1 MRIIVYQGDENRAK
15 IEKEL
20 TGDIFFA
27 SVYARANYLVK
38 EIVDETRR
46 LKEGTDRLECSN
58 SLFQRTQ
65 NNIITFCAPR
75 GQGKTTAMKSF
86 ARFLA
91 TDHSNADFVV
101 LDSIDPSALNGG
113 ESIVRVVLSRLFYKL
128 EEKSKTRH
136 DFPEKRRIL
145 ELFQKCYSAID
156 YINGNVHGARD
167 EDDLEELASLGSSSR
182 LKKNL
187 KELIDLLL
195 GVYLEGEGKN
205 GSSNFLVIPIDDVDI
220 CSADIYR
227 CCEEIRN
234 YLVLPNVIILMAAD
248 HEQLVHVMYQKY
260 LQMNKELLTYEPENA
275 KEECSRLAFG
285 YLLKFLPVNHIVVL
299 PELDK
304 MEEEEWISLSLEYY
318 IYNDNGMHNI
328 FEKPSGECSNMR
340 QQLGELIYKRTGI
353 IIYDGDDNFEDYMPK
368 TMRELT
374 QLLKNFA
381 HISPIDEK
389 ILYGEDWIAATAE
402 ADRLRN
408 NIRLYKR
415 YFLDSWCVNH
425 MLHEEYTHFLKTT
438 EQIEKGKKNGK
449 IGWTYRELLEYLCDS
464 EKGRFKND
472 IVVDD
477 AFCMFISIFLNEWF
491 AEALHDALQKKGKSR
506 QYRKIADFIGMK
518 SVVPRTPDLR
528 GDSEDYMVYT
538 FAIPWT
544 IFRTEISSVLE
555 KEKFFYRIENGDMVF
570 DVLNPLDY
578 VIRKGIPY
586 YSDLGGEGRVRSTE
600 VRERR
605 KGEWI
610 AVSAVISNVNTSLKV
625 LREYLKGER
634 HVTKKLNG
642 IKWQDE
648 VLNGYGKA
656 KTTSWNITV
665 DYLEKVKNGMEKWNI
680 SLSDEL
686 KNTRLVFVCNE
697 YNKQSYYNYCQEKLK
712 GLLNV
717 DNLKEV
723 QTITF
728 HDLMSL
734 PIDLEELHSLQNLID
749 ERTLKNDK
757 IFKELVE
764 YSMAMNKIFS
774 VNAREETADENA
786 EVKKPVKKNRKTEEE
801 V

>member
-1 MRIIVYQGDENRAK
+1 
-15 IEKEL
+15 
-20 TGDIFFA
+20 
-27 SVYARANYLVK
+27 
-38 EIVDETRR
+38 
-46 LKEGTDRLECSN
+46 
-58 SLFQRTQ
+58 
-65 NNIITFCAPR
+65 
-75 GQGKTTAMKSF
+75 
-86 ARFLA
+86 
-91 TDHSNADFVV
+91 
-101 LDSIDPSALNGG
+101 
-113 ESIVRVVLSRLFYKL
+113 
-128 EEKSKTRH
+128 
-136 DFPEKRRIL
+136 
-145 ELFQKCYSAID
+145 
-156 YINGNVHGARD
+156 
-167 EDDLEELASLGSSSR
+167 
-182 LKKNL
+182 
-187 KELIDLLL
+187 
-195 GVYLEGEGKN
+195 
-205 GSSNFLVIPIDDVDI
+205 
-220 CSADIYR
+220 
-227 CCEEIRN
+227 
-234 YLVLPNVIILMAAD
+234 
-248 HEQLVHVMYQKY
+248 
-260 LQMNKELLTYEPENA
+260 
-275 KEECSRLAFG
+275 
-285 YLLKFLPVNHIVVL
+285 
-299 PELDK
+299 
-304 MEEEEWISLSLEYY
+304 
-318 IYNDNGMHNI
+318 
-328 FEKPSGECSNMR
+328 
-340 QQLGELIYKRTGI
+340 
-353 IIYDGDDNFEDYMPK
+353 
-368 TMRELT
+368 
-374 QLLKNFA
+374 
-381 HISPIDEK
+381 
-389 ILYGEDWIAATAE
+389 
-402 ADRLRN
+402 
-408 NIRLYKR
+408 
-415 YFLDSWCVNH
+415 